1 MAIIPASRGVVFY
14 DPTHRLYQTSYQSNA
29 NLTDFT
35 YTMQDII
42 DTVNESATTAESRAV
57 EEVKSS
63 LAISDRSAVAQQAL
77 SQTVKEGEVVLIF
90 PVTAFSS
97 SNAKY
102 YNFTAFANIQD
113 PIIAGLGLSVKHP
126 PIIINKTDY
135 SLTDLFGNIGASW
148 GSKDPISIDTQAGS
162 TTTGA
167 AFDMGSFQS
176 GMMLKGLWE
185 VTVSVDIAVF
195 TGNLYD
201 DATSTSAPMNVMV
214 TLGGGQDDDNYL
226 LTNNYPEHPG
236 NPTND
241 MTSEESVVDAYTFT
255 SDYAFRTI
263 SIGGNVQPTL
273 GKGDFFIR
281 TFQKTFLRNNW
292 SAPWWSLFVYA
303 RGGALNPS
311 EGFSTKTVYLGME
324 GIQASNRISDASS
337 GTTDIVR
344 VNGVTGSTYYYNG
357 VSNRVQGSQMD
368 FIHGGADGPGWVVWK
383 WLGATPDPVSSYYY
397 YGGDGIGLGNL

>member
-14 DPTHRLYQTSYQSNA
+14 DPTHRLYQTSYQANA
-29 NLTDFT
+29 NLTDFS

-42 DTVNESATTAESRAV
+42 DTVTNSVV
-57 EEVKSS
+57 ENT
-63 LAISDRSAVAQQAL
+63 SAVANYIIPVNRNSEASRAL
-77 SQTVKEGEVVLIF
+77 SETVKEGEVVLIF

-97 SNAKY
+97 NNSSY

-113 PIIAGLGLSVKHP
+113 PIIPGLGLTVKHP
-126 PIIINKTDY
+126 PIIINKTNY
-135 SLTDLFGNIGASW
+135 SLTDLFGNVGASW
-148 GSKDPISIDTQAGS
+148 GSKDPISIDTQAAS

-176 GMMLKGLWE
+176 GIMLKGLWE

-201 DATSTSAPMNVMV
+201 DATSTPAPMNVMV

-226 LTNNYPEHPG
+226 LTNDYPEHPG

-255 SDYAFRTI
+255 SDYAFRTM
-263 SIGGNVQPTL
+263 SYGGNLQPTW

-324 GIQASNRISDASS
+324 GIHASNRISNAST

-383 WLGATPDPVSSYYY
+383 WLGATPPPATYYY
-397 YGGDGIGLGNL
+397 DGDGIGLGNL